1 MKKDIENIE
10 YKETSKTFDVTV
22 KEVTKPGEVGSFDD
36 AIGFVG
42 NGKPRDPHNRIQ
54 VDYWVGD
61 DKVKKTSMSER

>member
-22 KEVTKPGEVGSFDD
+22 KEVTKPGEVGPFDD

-54 VDYWVGD
+54 VDY
-61 DKVKKTSMSER
+61 